1 MAYRQRIADG
11 QLRGRLAS
19 AGAVLVEGP
28 KACGKT
34 WTARQVAASEVLL
47 DVDTNA
53 RAALEVAPGVVLDGA
68 VPRLIDEWQ
77 LGGTTLWNHVRREVD
92 DRQAP
97 GQFVLTGSS
106 TPADDIA
113 RHSGAGRFARIG
125 MRPMCLYEMGYS
137 SGDVSIAG
145 LLAGEGIAC
154 PDPGLGLMELLERIA
169 IGGWPGNLSRDLDAA
184 LQQNRDYLTNAREV
198 DVPTTLGIRRDPAR
212 LGRLL
217 TSLARNVATEVK
229 ISALARETQGG
240 DEIALARSTIYDYL
254 AALDR
259 LMLVEDVPAWSPHL
273 RSKAAL
279 RQEAKRH
286 FVDPSLA
293 VAALAATPARLLADL
308 NYAGFLFESMV
319 VRDLRVLTAPLD
331 GTVSHYRDSN
341 GVEADVVL
349 QLSNGT
355 WGAFEVKLGPERIDE
370 AVASLQRFKS
380 KIDTNKSGEPA
391 VLGVI
396 TNATYGYVRKDG
408 VAVIPIG
415 ALCP

>member
-1 MAYRQRIADG
+1 MTYRQRVADG
-11 QLRGRLAS
+11 QLRKRLAS
-19 AGAVLVEGP
+19 AGAVVLEGP

-34 WTARQVAASEVLL
+34 WTARQMAASEVLL
-47 DVDTNA
+47 DVDRNA
-53 RAALEVAPGVVLDGA
+53 RAALDVAPALVLDGA

-92 DRQAP
+92 DRQKA
-97 GQFVLTGSS
+97 GQFILTGSA
-106 TPADDIA
+106 TPRDDIA

-125 MRPMCLYEMGYS
+125 MRPMSLYEMGFS
-137 SGDVSIAG
+137 SGAASITG

-154 PDPGLGLMELLERIA
+154 PDPGLGVLELIDRIA
-169 IGGWPGNLSRDLDAA
+169 IGGWPANLTRELDSA
-184 LQQNRDYLTNAREV
+184 LQYNRDYLSDAREV
-198 DVPTTLGIRRDPAR
+198 DITSMLGSRRDPVR

-229 ISALARETQGG
+229 VTALAREAAAEDDT
-240 DEIALARSTIYDYL
+240 ALARSTVYDYL
-254 AALDR
+254 DALRR

-279 RQEAKRH
+279 RQEPKRH

-293 VAALAATPARLLADL
+293 VAALVATPRRLLADL

-319 VRDLRVLTAPLD
+319 VRDVRILSAPLG

-341 GVEADVVL
+341 GVEADIVL
-349 QLSNGT
+349 QLPDGT
-355 WGAFEVKLGPERIDE
+355 WGAFEVKLGPERVDE
-370 AVASLQRFKS
+370 AAASLHRFRNAVDTS
-380 KIDTNKSGEPA
+380 KAGEPA
-391 VLGVI
+391 VLGII
-396 TNATYGYVRKDG
+396 TTTTYGYVRKDG
-408 VAVIPIG
+408 VAVIPVA